1 MANMKYASFFLCAV
15 VMLAM
20 AIASPVAVGTSRR
33 YTPRAEICQF
43 VGPAAGC
50 EAKCPEGFKEKARR
64 GGADEG
70 TCRTGQTIA
79 CCLDTE
85 GEGGEGAE
93 GKEVRE

>member
-1 MANMKYASFFLCAV
+1 MKYAFFFLCAV

-20 AIASPVAVGTSRR
+20 AIASPIGSSSRL
-33 YTPRAEICQF
+33 TPRAEICQF
-43 VGPAAGC
+43 VGPAKGC
-50 EAKCPEGFKEKARR
+50 EAKCPEGFKEKGGG
-64 GGADEG
+64 GGAGAG